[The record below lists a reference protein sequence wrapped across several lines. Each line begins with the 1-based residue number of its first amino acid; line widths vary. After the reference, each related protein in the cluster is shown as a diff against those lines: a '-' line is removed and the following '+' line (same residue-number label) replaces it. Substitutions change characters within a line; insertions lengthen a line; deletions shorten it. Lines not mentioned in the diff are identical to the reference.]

1 VDPDAHER
9 RLVTYEANPERA
21 SHDGEG
27 GEEAGGA
34 GDGRSTGVSRE
45 EARVRGFYQQRIAA
59 RLEPLQAL
67 DAVERKLCTPSTA
80 CGSATQTSTEASS
93 TSMLLDGE
101 ERI

>member
-34 GDGRSTGVSRE
+34 GDGRE